1 MNQIS
6 IGSNSLPSYNSLTI
20 STINQLE
27 NLLNDQFGKRIL
39 KNLIISANSL
49 NDLKTTLEISGF
61 DNLEKIVV
69 GGGSLQNLNS
79 LKICNNEKLN
89 TIEIEDYAFRFVLNV
104 IIESINNF
112 LNNYFQIFLIYN
124 HLNQV
129 HTHSIKHRVSLS
141 QVIHTTFTSNLNR
154 CYESTILQYRRKI
167 IL

>member
-6 IGSNSLPSYNSLTI
+6 IGSNSFPSYNSLTI

-27 NLLNDQFGKRIL
+27 NLLNDQFRKRIL

-69 GGGSLQNLNS
+69 GGGSLQNLNL

-104 IIESINNF
+104 IFESINNYLVIF
-112 LNNYFQIFLIYN
+112 LQIFLIYN
-124 HLNQV
+124 HLKQEKN
-129 HTHSIKHRVSLS
+129 HSEK
-141 QVIHTTFTSNLNR
+141 
-154 CYESTILQYRRKI
+154 
-167 IL
+167 

>member
-27 NLLNDQFGKRIL
+27 NLLNDQFRKRIL
-39 KNLIISANSL
+39 KNLIISSNSL

-61 DNLEKIVV
+61 NNLEKIVV

-89 TIEIEDYAFRFVLNV
+89 TIEIESSSFYYVKTVV
-104 IIESINNF
+104 IQSIFDVDDKTNR
-112 LNNYFQIFLIYN
+112 
-124 HLNQV
+124 
-129 HTHSIKHRVSLS
+129 SS
-141 QVIHTTFTSNLNR
+141 Q
-154 CYESTILQYRRKI
+154 STII
-167 IL
+167 

>member
-27 NLLNDQFGKRIL
+27 NLLNDQFRKRIL

-79 LKICNNEKLN
+79 LKICNNEKLK
-89 TIEIEDYAFRFVLNV
+89 TIEIEDGERWNTGAFRNV
-104 IIESINNF
+104 KNVVIESI
-112 LNNYFQIFLIYN
+112 
-124 HLNQV
+124 
-129 HTHSIKHRVSLS
+129 
-141 QVIHTTFTSNLNR
+141 
-154 CYESTILQYRRKI
+154 
-167 IL
+167 